1 MPLCWQGTTSI
12 FPKTQVNLR
21 NFRCIQLEQRQYLI
35 YSFVLISLYQDLT
48 LHFFFNETELQ
59 DNCSIKILAMV
70 RSSLKNDFGFCFS
83 IKSVFRVSRSERKK
97 NIRCNGNILNCFRS
111 LLLLS
116 YYLHICIMQISMPL
130 FSTVATEEYQLEKR
144 LYASATWH

>member
-1 MPLCWQGTTSI
+1 MILDSVSLSRV
-12 FPKTQVNLR
+12 F
-21 NFRCIQLEQRQYLI
+21 LE
-35 YSFVLISLYQDLT
+35 SVG
-48 LHFFFNETELQ
+48 
-59 DNCSIKILAMV
+59 
-70 RSSLKNDFGFCFS
+70 LK
-83 IKSVFRVSRSERKK
+83 EKK